1 MKTIK
6 PFIKWVG
13 GKTQIIED
21 VISKFPKTMNNY
33 HEPFLGGGSV
43 LLALL
48 SQRNDDYITIE
59 NKIYAS
65 DLNESLINLYI
76 NIKDNCDDFLKEIF
90 KITNIYSNLNSDGPI
105 NRKPLNEEQAL
116 TSQESYYYY
125 IRNLFNNLKDC
136 PDGPKSAVLKSAYF
150 LFLNKT
156 CFRGIYREGPN
167 GFNVPFGHYKNVSI
181 YEEEHIKEISELIQP
196 VIFRTQSFIQSFYYC
211 ESDDFVYLDPPYVP
225 EKATSFVGYTADGF
239 DLTHHQN
246 LFKISNILI
255 KDRIKYLM
263 SNSNTLLVIDSF
275 KNSENVSIEAIIVRR
290 AINSKSPDATTS
302 EVLIKNY

>member
-6 PFIKWVG
+6 PFLKWVG
-13 GKTQIIED
+13 GKTQIIEE

-33 HEPFLGGGSV
+33 HEMFLGGGSV

-48 SQRNDDYITIE
+48 SQRNEDYITIE

-65 DLNESLINLYI
+65 DLNENLINLYI
-76 NIKDNCDDFLKEIF
+76 NIRDNCEEFLKEIS
-90 KITNIYSNLNSDGPI
+90 KITQIYSNLNPDGII

-125 IRNLFNNLKDC
+125 IRHLFNNSE
-136 PDGPKSAVLKSAYF
+136 PKVLKSAYF

-156 CFRGIYREGPN
+156 CFRGVYREGPN

-181 YEEEHIKEISELIQP
+181 YEEEHIKEVSELIQP
-196 VIFRTQSFIQSFYYC
+196 VIFRTQSFIESFSYC
-211 ESDDFVYLDPPYVP
+211 ESEDFIYLDPPYVP
-225 EKATSFVGYTADGF
+225 EKSTSFVGYTSDGF
-239 DLTHHQN
+239 DLLNHQN
-246 LFKISNILI
+246 LFKICNVLT
-255 KDRIKYLM
+255 KDKIKYLM
-263 SNSNTLLVIDSF
+263 SNSNTLLVVDSF
-275 KNSENVSIEAIIVRR
+275 KDEENVNIEAISVRR
-290 AINSKSPDATTS
+290 AINSKNPDATTS

>member
-6 PFIKWVG
+6 PFLKWVG

-21 VISKFPKTMNNY
+21 VINKFPKSMNNY

-48 SQRNDDYITIE
+48 SQKNEDYIIIE

-65 DLNESLINLYI
+65 DANENLINLYI
-76 NIKDNCDDFLKEIF
+76 NIKDNVEEFIKEIS
-90 KITNIYSNLNSDGPI
+90 KITKIYSKLNSDGPV
-105 NRKPLNEEQAL
+105 NRKPLNEEEAL
-116 TSQESYYYY
+116 KSQESYYYY
-125 IRNLFNNLKDC
+125 IRNIFNNSE
-136 PDGPKSAVLKSAYF
+136 PSVLKSAYF

-181 YEEEHIKEISELIQP
+181 YEEEHLKEVSEIIQP
-196 VIFRTQSFIQSFYYC
+196 VIFRKQSFVESFCYC
-211 ESDDFVYLDPPYVP
+211 ENGDFVYLDPPYVP
-225 EKATSFVGYTADGF
+225 EKATSFVGYTSDGF

-246 LFKISNILI
+246 LFKICNVLI
-255 KDRIKYLM
+255 KDNIKYLM
-263 SNSNTLLVIDSF
+263 SNSNTLLVVDSF
-275 KNSENVSIEAIIVRR
+275 KDQEKVSIDAIVVRR